1 VIPAAC
7 FLVEAPA
14 MIEIDPR
21 VDVVFKNLF
30 GSPEHPRLTMSFVNS
45 LLAMAGLPKAVQL
58 TIQNPFQLA
67 DFLGQK
73 ESELDILYN
82 DESGHQ
88 VQLEMQILRHPG
100 LARRMLH
107 NWTQLYQSQ
116 LLEKMAYHQHVP
128 VVCFWILDEPL
139 WYDDNWL
146 HVFQCR
152 DEKTGR
158 ILHEDLCIVTVELPV
173 WTRWLKDQKSSIIDL
188 EGKWLYFLT
197 RAKGMDEEKLLATL
211 SDPEFTEA
219 MEVIKGYTTEQKQ
232 RHAYDMRQNYHHIV
246 ASFKAAG
253 FDEGKLEGKLED
265 AQRMKAKGYSV
276 EQIAEITGLDP
287 ARIQALD
294 SREP

>member
-1 VIPAAC
+1 
-7 FLVEAPA
+7 

-45 LLAMAGLPKAVQL
+45 LLSMAGLPKAVQL

-67 DFLGQK
+67 DFLEQK

-88 VQLEMQILRHPG
+88 VQLEMQIRRHKDLPQ
-100 LARRMLH
+100 RMLH
-107 NWTQLYQSQ
+107 NWTQIYQRQ
-116 LLEKMAYHQHVP
+116 LQKGMAYLEHVP
-128 VVCFWILDEPL
+128 VVSFWILDETL
-139 WYDDNWL
+139 WQDDYWL
-146 HVFQCR
+146 HIFQCR
-152 DEKTGR
+152 DKATGR

-173 WTRWLKDQKSSIIDL
+173 WTQWLKAQKTSIIES

-197 RAKGMDEEKLLATL
+197 KAKGMDEEKLLSTL
-211 SDPEFTEA
+211 PDPEFAEA

-232 RHAYDMRQNYHHIV
+232 RHAYDMRENYQRIL
-246 ASFKAAG
+246 ASFKATG
-253 FDEGKLEGKLED
+253 YDEGKLEFVQ
-265 AQRMKAKGYSV
+265 AMKSKGYSA

-287 ARIQALD
+287 AGIKALY